1 MSSLIMYYYFLLC
14 SNCVA
19 NILSSYRVFL
29 IVNYN
34 DSDVDIYGVE
44 YVCNDIY
51 YIYVKEVILI
61 EIPHLDQ
68 LS

>member
-19 NILSSYRVFL
+19 NILSTYRVFL
-29 IVNYN
+29 IGNYN

-51 YIYVKEVILI
+51 YIYIYI
-61 EIPHLDQ
+61 
-68 LS
+68 